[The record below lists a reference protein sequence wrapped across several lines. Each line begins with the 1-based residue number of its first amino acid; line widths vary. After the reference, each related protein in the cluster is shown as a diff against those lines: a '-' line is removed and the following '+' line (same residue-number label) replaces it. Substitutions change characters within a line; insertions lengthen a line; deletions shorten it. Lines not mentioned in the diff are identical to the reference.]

1 LLLNCVGF
9 TNTETKHT
17 SLSST
22 ARRTSEA
29 CPACRAPMVGTR
41 PMVLPDSLQAFTT
54 AFKSSFVVIIC
65 IFLSNIGSFCQKNVQ
80 SYDFFCIYQNFFVI
94 LQWENVHTIMKEPK
108 RILFVSQEISPYLA
122 EETPIRL
129 LNRQLP
135 EYFQSHGY
143 ETRTFMPK
151 FGEIN
156 ERRNQ
161 LHEVIRLSGMNLIIE
176 DSDHPLLIKVASI
189 QSARIQIYFI
199 DNDDLFHR
207 RKGVMDEH
215 GVEYADN
222 DDRVI
227 FFARGVIETVKKLR
241 WTPDIIVCSGWMSAL
256 TPLYLKRAFNDEPFF
271 SRSRIVLSLNDNEY
285 QKPFPTNFTDKLRIN
300 GISNTDVRSIA
311 GFPVGYEELMRLAI
325 DFSDAIVYST
335 PQVNQRLMN
344 YAETKGKP
352 ILPYQA
358 TENVSDTCARQWEFY
373 QTLLDSNE

>member
-1 LLLNCVGF
+1 M
-9 TNTETKHT
+9 
-17 SLSST
+17 
-22 ARRTSEA
+22 
-29 CPACRAPMVGTR
+29 P
-41 PMVLPDSLQAFTT
+41 
-54 AFKSSFVVIIC
+54 
-65 IFLSNIGSFCQKNVQ
+65 
-80 SYDFFCIYQNFFVI
+80 
-94 LQWENVHTIMKEPK
+94 MKEPN
-108 RILFVSQEISPYLA
+108 RILFISQEISPYLA
-122 EETPIRL
+122 EETPMRL

-176 DSDHPLLIKVASI
+176 ESDHPLLIKVASI

-207 RKGVMDEH
+207 RKGIADET

-227 FFARGVIETVKKLR
+227 FYARGVLETVKKLR
-241 WTPDIIVCSGWMSAL
+241 WTPDIILCSGWMSAL
-256 TPLYLKRAFNDEPFF
+256 APLYLKKAFNDEPFF
-271 SRSRIVLSLNDNEY
+271 AKSKVVLMLDENEY
-285 QKPFPTNFTDKLRIN
+285 KKPFPTRFTEKMRIE
-300 GISNTDVRSIA
+300 GISNIDVRSID

-325 DFSDAIVYST
+325 DFSDAFVFAA
-335 PQVNQRLMN
+335 PRVNQRLVN

-352 ILPYQA
+352 ILPYEV
-358 TENVSDTCARQWEFY
+358 TEDVTAACARQWEFY
-373 QTLLDSNE
+373 RTLLDKDE

>member
-1 LLLNCVGF
+1 
-9 TNTETKHT
+9 
-17 SLSST
+17 
-22 ARRTSEA
+22 
-29 CPACRAPMVGTR
+29 
-41 PMVLPDSLQAFTT
+41 
-54 AFKSSFVVIIC
+54 
-65 IFLSNIGSFCQKNVQ
+65 
-80 SYDFFCIYQNFFVI
+80 
-94 LQWENVHTIMKEPK
+94 MKETY
-108 RILFVSQEISPYLA
+108 RILFISQEIFPYLA

-135 EYFQSHGY
+135 EFFQSHGF

-176 DSDHPLLIKVASI
+176 ESDHPLLIKVASI

-207 RKGVMDEH
+207 RKGVADEK
-215 GVEYADN
+215 GVEYEDN

-227 FFARGVIETVKKLR
+227 FYARGAIETVKKLR
-241 WTPDIIVCSGWMSAL
+241 WTPDVIVCSGWMSAL
-256 TPLYLKRAFNDEPFF
+256 APLYLKRAYCDEPFF
-271 SRSRIVLSLNDNEY
+271 ANSKIVLMLDDLEY
-285 QKPFPTNFTDKLRIN
+285 SKPFGTNFSDKLRID
-300 GISNTDVRSIA
+300 GIANTDVRSLA

-325 DFSDAIVYST
+325 DFSDAIVYAS
-335 PQVNQRLMN
+335 PNVNQRLMN

-358 TENVSDTCARQWEFY
+358 EEDLNAVCARQKEFY
-373 QTLLDSNE
+373 QGLMSGE

>member
-1 LLLNCVGF
+1 
-9 TNTETKHT
+9 
-17 SLSST
+17 
-22 ARRTSEA
+22 
-29 CPACRAPMVGTR
+29 
-41 PMVLPDSLQAFTT
+41 
-54 AFKSSFVVIIC
+54 
-65 IFLSNIGSFCQKNVQ
+65 
-80 SYDFFCIYQNFFVI
+80 
-94 LQWENVHTIMKEPK
+94 MKEPK
-108 RILFVSQEISPYLA
+108 RILFISQEINPYLA
-122 EETPIRL
+122 EESPIRQ

-135 EYFQSHGY
+135 EYFQGHGY

-176 DSDHPLLIKVASI
+176 ESDHPLLIKVASI

-215 GVEYADN
+215 GNEYSDN

-256 TPLYLKRAFNDEPFF
+256 APLYLKKAFNDEPFF
-271 SRSRIVLSLNDNEY
+271 ANSKIVLMLDDNEY
-285 QKPFPTNFTDKLRIN
+285 QKPFSTKFADKLRIE

-311 GFPVGYEELMRLAI
+311 DFPVGYEELMRLAV
-325 DFSDAIVYST
+325 DYSDAIVYAM
-335 PQVNQRLMN
+335 PKVNQRVAN
-344 YAETKGKP
+344 YAETKSKP
-352 ILPYQA
+352 ILPYEPVEDMVTA
-358 TENVSDTCARQWEFY
+358 AKRQWEFY
-373 QTLLDSNE
+373 QTLLGNKEENA

>member
-1 LLLNCVGF
+1 M
-9 TNTETKHT
+9 
-17 SLSST
+17 
-22 ARRTSEA
+22 
-29 CPACRAPMVGTR
+29 P
-41 PMVLPDSLQAFTT
+41 
-54 AFKSSFVVIIC
+54 
-65 IFLSNIGSFCQKNVQ
+65 
-80 SYDFFCIYQNFFVI
+80 
-94 LQWENVHTIMKEPK
+94 MKEPK
-108 RILFVSQEISPYLA
+108 RILFISQEISPYLA

-176 DSDHPLLIKVASI
+176 ESDHPLLIKVASI

-207 RKGVMDEH
+207 RKGVVDET
-215 GVEYADN
+215 GNEYADN

-227 FFARGVIETVKKLR
+227 FYARGVIETVKKLR
-241 WTPDIIVCSGWMSAL
+241 WTPNIILCSGWMSAL
-256 TPLYLKRAFNDEPFF
+256 APLYLKKAFSDEPFF
-271 SRSRIVLSLNDNEY
+271 ANSKIVLMLDDNEY
-285 QKPFPTNFTDKLRIN
+285 QKPFPTRFTDKLRID
-300 GISNTDVRSIA
+300 GIANTDVRSVA

-325 DFSDAIVYST
+325 DSSDAIVYAT

-352 ILPYQA
+352 ILPYAA
-358 TENVSDTCARQWEFY
+358 TEELAEQCQRQWNFY
-373 QTLLDSNE
+373 QTLLEEHE

>member
-1 LLLNCVGF
+1 
-9 TNTETKHT
+9 
-17 SLSST
+17 
-22 ARRTSEA
+22 
-29 CPACRAPMVGTR
+29 
-41 PMVLPDSLQAFTT
+41 
-54 AFKSSFVVIIC
+54 
-65 IFLSNIGSFCQKNVQ
+65 
-80 SYDFFCIYQNFFVI
+80 
-94 LQWENVHTIMKEPK
+94 MKEPK
-108 RILFVSQEISPYLA
+108 RILFISQEIFPYLA
-122 EETPIRL
+122 EESPIRM

-135 EYFQSHGY
+135 EYFQAHGF

-207 RKGVMDEH
+207 RKGVKNEK
-215 GVEYADN
+215 GEEYADN

-256 TPLYLKRAFNDEPFF
+256 APLYLKRAFNEEPFF
-271 SRSRIVLSLNDNEY
+271 AKTKVVLSLDNNEY
-285 QKPFPTNFTDKLRIN
+285 TNPFPTKFADKLRIN
-300 GISNTDVRSIA
+300 GVSNTDVRSIA

-325 DFSDAIVYST
+325 DFSDAIVFVS
-335 PQVNQRLMN
+335 PDVNQRVVN

-352 ILPYQA
+352 ILAYQP
-358 TENVSDTCARQWEFY
+358 TENLSEASKLQWDFY
-373 QTLLDSNE
+373 QKLLSEE